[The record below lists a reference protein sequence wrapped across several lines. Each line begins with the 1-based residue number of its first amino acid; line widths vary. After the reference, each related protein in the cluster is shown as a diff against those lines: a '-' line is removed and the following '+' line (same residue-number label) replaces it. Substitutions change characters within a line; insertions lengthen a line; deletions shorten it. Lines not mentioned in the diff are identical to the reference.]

1 MLFNLDSSK
10 PFQEVLFSRK
20 KKTQVLLTISLND
33 VQVERVSHQKHL
45 GILLD
50 EKLNFKPHI
59 HSAISKVNN
68 GISVIKNLRHNLPR
82 KSLVTKCKAFLRPL
96 IVYRDIIYDQPQ
108 NESFSEK
115 IESVQ
120 YEAILAI
127 TGAIQATS
135 RDKIY
140 QELGLESL
148 KSRRWYKR
156 LVCTFKIMNKKPL
169 IT

>member
-1 MLFNLDSSK
+1 M
-10 PFQEVLFSRK
+10 
-20 KKTQVLLTISLND
+20 
-33 VQVERVSHQKHL
+33 
-45 GILLD
+45 
-50 EKLNFKPHI
+50 
-59 HSAISKVNN
+59 
-68 GISVIKNLRHNLPR
+68 
-82 KSLVTKCKAFLRPL
+82 TKCKAFLRPL

-108 NESFSEK
+108 NESFCEK

-156 LVCTFKIMNKKPL
+156 LVCMFKIMNKKPL